1 MPVPPTKDRLA
12 TTRNRLGSP
21 TVSVARIF
29 ALVRAVLPIGLGILL
44 WLTPAKPGALLQLS
58 PTIRLGLAIIFVLYG
73 ALRFFRT
80 IRAQFSKPTPDDA
93 D

>member
-1 MPVPPTKDRLA
+1 MPVPTTKDRLA
-12 TTRNRLGSP
+12 TTKNRLGSP
-21 TVSVARIF
+21 TVSVGRIF
-29 ALVRAVLPIGLGILL
+29 ALVRAVLPIGLGVLL

-73 ALRFFRT
+73 ALRLFRT
-80 IRAQFSKPTPDDA
+80 IRTQFSKPTPDDV